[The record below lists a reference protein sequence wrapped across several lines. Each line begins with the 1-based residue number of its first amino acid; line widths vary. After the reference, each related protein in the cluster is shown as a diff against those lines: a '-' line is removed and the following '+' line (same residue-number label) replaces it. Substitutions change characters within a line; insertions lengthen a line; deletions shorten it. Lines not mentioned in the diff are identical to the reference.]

1 MAVIYCPACG
11 HENDT
16 NARFCENCGR
26 SLSDVAAAE
35 AAVRPPEPERTRTAA
50 TGSARPARPTGTPAE
65 APVDRLL
72 DDTGSP
78 LDVDGDAEVEIWRG
92 RPSKLWS
99 PRLAILNRYRL
110 TNQRLRWETGFIGRR
125 IEEVDLFRVND
136 VGVNQPVTERLR
148 GFGDITVYMSDAS
161 SPGKVLQN
169 IPHPDTIKDLIR
181 TAVRRERQRRRVM
194 VREDM
199 YDHGGYEPF

>member
-1 MAVIYCPACG
+1 MAVVYCPACG
-11 HENDT
+11 HENDA

-26 SLSDVAAAE
+26 SLSDVAAA
-35 AAVRPPEPERTRTAA
+35 AAATRPPERER
-50 TGSARPARPTGTPAE
+50 GRPARPTGMPAD
-65 APVDRLL
+65 AATDRLL
-72 DDTGSP
+72 DDTGAP
-78 LDVDGDAEVEIWRG
+78 LDVDGDAEVEVWRG

-110 TNQRLRWETGFIGRR
+110 TNQRLRWEYGFIGRR

-136 VGVNQPVTERLR
+136 VGVNQPLTERLR

-161 SPGKVLQN
+161 SPDKVLQN
-169 IPHPDTIKDLIR
+169 IPHPDEVKDLIR

-199 YDHGGYEPF
+199 FDQTGYEQI